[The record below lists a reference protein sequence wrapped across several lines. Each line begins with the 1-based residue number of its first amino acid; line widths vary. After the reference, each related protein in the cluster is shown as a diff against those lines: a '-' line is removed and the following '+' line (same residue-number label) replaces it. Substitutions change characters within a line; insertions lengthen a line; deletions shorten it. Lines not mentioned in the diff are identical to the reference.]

1 VSVTEPFVLPMGDDP
16 ETAAFFAATDAGT
29 FPLWRCTACGT
40 VNGPNERSCRQC
52 RGIAGVEVAAAGG
65 GRVVS
70 YVIQHAKPDSAGN
83 THRLV
88 VAIVELDEGP
98 WWWTQLAG
106 VEPAEVRV
114 GDRVRLEM
122 VRPEGG
128 HAIPVARPA

>member
-1 VSVTEPFVLPMGDDP
+1 MSRTEPFVLPMDVDP

-29 FPLWRCTACGT
+29 FPLWRCAACGT

-52 RGIAGVEVAAAGG
+52 RGIEGEPVAAAGG
-65 GRVVS
+65 GHVVS
-70 YVIQHAKPDSAGN
+70 YVVQHSKPDAAGW
-83 THRLV
+83 TYRLV

-106 VEPAEVRV
+106 VEPDEVRV

-122 VRPEGG
+122 VTPEGG
-128 HAIPVARPA
+128 HAVPVARPA